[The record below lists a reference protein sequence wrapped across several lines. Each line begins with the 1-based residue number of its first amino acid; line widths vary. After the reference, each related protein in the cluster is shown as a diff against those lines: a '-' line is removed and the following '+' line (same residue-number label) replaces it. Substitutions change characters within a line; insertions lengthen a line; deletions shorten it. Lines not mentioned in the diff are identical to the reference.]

1 MVGDEPSL
9 RVFMPRLIAASPL
22 TSVAGS
28 HFASNN
34 PSFAI
39 VAIDLAVV
47 DLAEARPSLTLRSLA
62 PRVRSGTGRSR
73 RNQTG
78 GRNVSTGRVLGSEP
92 RRGDGAGLSAAA
104 LFTLLW
110 EGLADVLG
118 TAATAVLVR
127 RAARRA
133 APRSPELAELAISRE
148 NLEYRFT
155 LPRAWTERADA
166 ATAAAAA
173 DAHALRELVG
183 ELRPLLVELTGPVV
197 VRRLAQIPEL
207 RERGI
212 IPSDQE
218 PS

>member
-1 MVGDEPSL
+1 
-9 RVFMPRLIAASPL
+9 
-22 TSVAGS
+22 
-28 HFASNN
+28 
-34 PSFAI
+34 
-39 VAIDLAVV
+39 
-47 DLAEARPSLTLRSLA
+47 
-62 PRVRSGTGRSR
+62 
-73 RNQTG
+73 
-78 GRNVSTGRVLGSEP
+78 VSTGGVLGSERP
-92 RRGDGAGLSAAA
+92 RGDGAGAGLTAAA

-133 APRSPELAELAISRE
+133 ASRSPELAELAISRE

-166 ATAAAAA
+166 AAAAAAA

-197 VRRLAQIPEL
+197 VGRLARIPEL

-212 IPSDQE
+212 IPADE
-218 PS
+218 GPS